1 MDSDKIVGS
10 ARFKDGKLILPTREK
25 KTRYGNIDEKNLRI
39 TSQQRY
45 DKSYNS
51 NKELKTSTEIEGK
64 TLDLSKWKQEN
75 QNEWTEIRQKIEK
88 NRKEK

>member
-25 KTRYGNIDEKNLRI
+25 NTRYGNIDEKNLRI
-39 TSQQRY
+39 TTQQRS

-51 NKELKTSTEIEGK
+51 NKELKSSTEIEGK